1 MPAKTVWSDAMEA
14 IILSVGNELTA
25 GQTLD
30 TNAAWLSQ
38 QLSELGIGVLR
49 HVTLADELEPIRR
62 ELERACEQ
70 ADVVLIS
77 GGLGPTVD
85 DLTRQALAEAMGV
98 PLELREEFVER
109 IRAFFTARS
118 RSMPETNVVQAQFPA
133 GSEPIANTCGT
144 APGIRARCKR
154 AAIFAMP
161 GVPREMR
168 EMYRRD
174 VRPRL
179 IPQTGGA
186 AILAA
191 TLNCFGAGESDIA
204 EKIVD
209 LMERGKNPAVGTT
222 ARQGVIGVRILARG
236 SRHDEARA
244 LLDEMVNEVR
254 RRLGPLVFGR
264 DDETLASAV
273 AQLLTSAGKTIAT
286 AESCTGGLIA
296 KRLTDIPGSSVY
308 FRDGVVTYANEAK
321 TRLLGVP
328 AELIERHGAV
338 SAPVAEAMALG
349 CRQRSRTDFA
359 ISVTGIAG
367 PQGGTP
373 DKPVGLVYIGLA
385 RESDCQVTPHRFGEF
400 LGRGEI
406 RDRTC
411 NTALNRLRLRLG

>member
-1 MPAKTVWSDAMEA
+1 MEA
-14 IILSVGNELTA
+14 IILSIGNELTA

-38 QLSELGIGVLR
+38 QLAELGVRVLR
-49 HVTLADELEPIRR
+49 HVTTADELEPIRL
-62 ELERACEQ
+62 EIERACER
-70 ADVVLIS
+70 ADVVLVS

-98 PLELREEFVER
+98 PLELREESIER
-109 IRAFFTARS
+109 IRAFFTARD
-118 RSMPETNVVQAQFPA
+118 RPMPETNVVQARFPA

-144 APGIRARCKR
+144 APGIRARFKR
-154 AAIFAMP
+154 ATLFAMP

-179 IPQTGGA
+179 IPRAGGA
-186 AILAA
+186 AMLAA
-191 TLNCFGAGESDIA
+191 TLHCFGAGESDVA
-204 EKIVD
+204 EQIFD

-222 ARQGVIGVRILARG
+222 ARQGVIGVRIHARG
-236 SRHDEARA
+236 SSHEQARS
-244 LLDEMVNEVR
+244 LLNETVEEVR
-254 RRLGPLVFGR
+254 RRLGSLVFGR

-273 AQLLTSAGKTIAT
+273 AQRLTSAGKTLST
-286 AESCTGGLIA
+286 AESCTGGLLA
-296 KRLTDIPGSSVY
+296 KRLTDVPGSSAY
-308 FRDGVVTYANEAK
+308 FRDGVVAYANEAK

-338 SAPVAEAMALG
+338 SAPVVEAMALG

-367 PQGGTP
+367 PQGSTS
-373 DKPVGLVYIGLA
+373 DKPVGSVYIGLA
-385 RESDCQVTPHRFGEF
+385 DESGCQVTPHRFGEF
-400 LGRGEI
+400 LSRSEI

-411 NTALNRLRLRLG
+411 NTALNRLRLRLL

>member
-1 MPAKTVWSDAMEA
+1 MPAKTVWSDTMEA

-98 PLELREEFVER
+98 ALELREEFVER

-118 RSMPETNVVQAQFPA
+118 WPMPETNVVQAQFPA

-154 AAIFAMP
+154 ATVFAMP

-179 IPQTGGA
+179 SPQTGGA

-191 TLNCFGAGESDIA
+191 MLNCFGAGESDIA

-222 ARQGVIGVRILARG
+222 ARQGVIGVRIHARG
-236 SRHDEARA
+236 SGYDEARS
-244 LLDEMVNEVR
+244 LLDETVKEVR

-308 FRDGVVTYANEAK
+308 FRDGVVTYADEAK

-373 DKPVGLVYIGLA
+373 DKPVGLVYIGLT
-385 RESDCQVTPHRFGEF
+385 RESGCEVTPHRFGEF